1 MYNLED
7 IDLSNLKIRIR
18 DTIKTILGWY
28 KNKTDEKE
36 LLLLEIN
43 TFIFMEF
50 LNQYNF
56 IHNKKISLFLNS
68 TKKKIYIIFLNNSY
82 KIIYDKIDNKTLVEI
97 NNSNNSYYHKLNI
110 IYKNAETINI
120 QKSSVLSKNY
130 GKSNEYLYVSKFV
143 GEDYCIINSGLENI
157 NPYVVIDCSIKIC
170 NF

>member
-50 LNQYNF
+50 LNQYNYV
-56 IHNKKISLFLNS
+56 HSKKKSLFLDRN
-68 TKKKIYIIFLNNSY
+68 KKNIYIIFLNNSY
-82 KIIYDKIDNKTLVEI
+82 KTIYDEIDNDTLLKI
-97 NNSNNSYYHKLNI
+97 NNSNNSYYHKLSI
-110 IYKNAETINI
+110 IFKNAETINI
-120 QKSSVLSKNY
+120 EKSSIISKNY
-130 GKSNEYLYVSKFV
+130 GMSQEHLYVSKFV

-157 NPYVVIDCSIKIC
+157 NPYVIINCSIEIC